1 MTIQTLLH
9 YLLVGFGVVVA
20 LLGLLGM
27 LGFGPGESIIVLALL
42 GLLDA
47 GLRSTSRCSA
57 RR

>member
-9 YLLVGFGVVVA
+9 YLLVGLGIVVA
-20 LLGLLGM
+20 LLGVLGM

-47 GLRSTSRCSA
+47 GFQSASRRSA